1 MIVMQGSKTCLLR
14 VATAVSRLYMQWHQ
28 YHCMNQYPVA
38 GGILDQPM
46 KYVDAMNVLSQVELD
61 SKE

>member
-1 MIVMQGSKTCLLR
+1 MIIMTGSKTCLLR
-14 VATAVSRLYMQWHQ
+14 IATASSRLYMQWHT
-28 YHCMNQYPVA
+28 YHCMNQFPLV
-38 GGILDQPM
+38 GGILDQPL

>member
-1 MIVMQGSKTCLLR
+1 MLR